1 MSASFNGSS
10 SRFYNNTD
18 LPAEVSG
25 YPFAIFAWIKPTS
38 ASTSYMVAGAGDFSG
53 GNDEFMMYADGAG
66 TGKLRAFARGSG
78 SNAADSASSI
88 VTTWQPALVVFTSTT
103 SRTAYYAGGAS
114 GSDTNSQAPS
124 FAALDRVTVG
134 VRGITNSL
142 YFAGLIAHVAMWQG
156 TVPNSSDWTSLAAGA
171 TPSDIAAA
179 GLIDYWALTSTQG
192 SNQTGSVNGYVLTA
206 DSISDSADNP
216 TLSGG
221 GGNRGRLIGGKLARS
236 ILTRGLAP

>member
-18 LPAEVSG
+18 LPATVSG
-25 YPFAIFAWIKPTS
+25 YPFAIFAWIKPAS
-38 ASTSYMVAGAGDFSG
+38 ASASYMVAGAGDFSG
-53 GNDEFMMYADGAG
+53 AQDEFMMYADGAG
-66 TGKLRAFARGSG
+66 TTKLRAFARASG
-78 SNAADSASSI
+78 STAADSASAL

-103 SRTAYYAGGAS
+103 SRTAYYASGAS
-114 GSDTNSQAPS
+114 GSDTTSQTVA
-124 FAALDRVTVG
+124 FGNLDRVVVG
-134 VRGITNSL
+134 VRGISNTL
-142 YFAGLIAHVAMWQG
+142 YYSGLMAHVAMWQG

-171 TPSDIAAA
+171 TPSSIAAA
-179 GLIDYWALTSTQG
+179 GLIDYWALTGTQG
-192 SNQTGSVNGYVLTA
+192 SNQTGVNGYVLTA